1 MIFRD
6 VKTVIRKKKDHFKNS
21 LRSMYTLLVAFIET
35 VFPNFVSVCTK
46 SLIQP
51 GEVDIIPILWMR
63 KLRLRDQRRPIQG
76 LAMSHT

>member
-6 VKTVIRKKKDHFKNS
+6 VKAVIGKKKDSFKNS
-21 LRSMYTLLVAFIET
+21 LRSMYTLLIAFIER

-51 GEVDIIPILWMR
+51 GEADIIPIL
-63 KLRLRDQRRPIQG
+63 
-76 LAMSHT
+76 